1 MFQAFYKY
9 NEVDSLV
16 NRTSFL
22 DYQYVS
28 KVGFIVQTQQLIC
41 SFAKQLGFGLKVS
54 IENKQGFSRQEYVMI
69 DENEVER
76 FRLLHKAHSLMST
89 YASVVKYPMSIAQIN
104 RAIDKINDYDSSE
117 KELEKFKELLL
128 RLTHLNEED
137 FLIDIYGNNDEED
150 EDFSLMMQS
159 KQGRQTV
166 EVYI

>member
-9 NEVDSLV
+9 NEVDTLV
-16 NRTSFL
+16 NKSAFL
-22 DYQYVS
+22 DYQHVS
-28 KVGFIVQTQQLIC
+28 KVGFITQTQQLIC
-41 SFAKQLGFGLKVS
+41 NFAKQLEFSLKVN
-54 IENKQGFSRQEYVMI
+54 IENKPGYSRQEYILI

-76 FRLLHKAHSLMST
+76 FRLLHKAHSLMSN

-104 RAIDKINDYDSSE
+104 KTINKMESAKPND

-137 FLIDIYGNNDEED
+137 FLIDIYGNNNND
-150 EDFSLMMQS
+150 EDDFAFMMQS